1 MTIPI
6 GGIESAP
13 APAPRGAR
21 DETAESD
28 AAAARAALVAELRA
42 EARLRAE
49 EVAAERRRAVARAL
63 AKILDW
69 RRLEARQLIMEG
81 LRLVATDE
89 RQQFVEAT
97 MQELALARES
107 EAVP

>member
-1 MTIPI
+1 MTSPI
-6 GGIESAP
+6 GGIETAP
-13 APAPRGAR
+13 ALAPRRAR
-21 DETAESD
+21 DETA
-28 AAAARAALVAELRA
+28 ATARAARVAEVRA

-49 EVAAERRRAVARAL
+49 EVAAERRRAIARAL
-63 AKILDW
+63 GKILDG
-69 RRLEARQLIMEG
+69 RRLEARQLIIEG

-97 MQELALARES
+97 MQELAVARES